1 MANSLV
7 LAITIICFLVLTTGG
22 SAFRQRPQLP
32 QQEQQQA
39 QYCRIQSLN
48 PLESARRIQHEA
60 GYTDVWD
67 QTSDQI
73 QCAGV
78 AASRHLIQQGGLLLP
93 SFNNAPLLAYVVRG
107 RGIVGIINPGCA
119 ETFQSSEQTESGERF
134 GSERFRDQHQKI
146 HPCRKGDIVAFQA
159 GVAHWVHNDGNEELE
174 LMVVH
179 DTSNADNQLDQNLRR
194 FFLAGSPQESE
205 KQQTKYGSQQEEMF
219 SGNLFQ
225 GFETEVLAESFKVDL
240 ETAARLQGQDDNRG
254 FIVKV
259 GKEFEMQRP
268 SKYEDERRERSP
280 RNNGFEETVCTMRIR
295 ENLDNPERADVY
307 TAQGGRIS
315 TVNSHNLPILKQI
328 QLSAERGVLYENAMA
343 APHWTLNAHNI
354 IYILRGSGQ
363 IQVVGHS
370 NRAVFNGEVRQGQ
383 LLVVPQ
389 NYAEVKQAGSEGLE
403 WVSFKTNDRA
413 VSSPLAGKTSVM
425 QAMPEEVVMSAFRV
439 SRAEAHKLKYNRQE
453 VRIFPQSSTKREKG
467 SRWSIV

>member
-1 MANSLV
+1 MANSCV
-7 LAITIICFLVLTTGG
+7 LPISILCFLVLTTGG
-22 SAFRQRPQLP
+22 SAYRQAGQ
-32 QQEQQQA
+32 QQQA
-39 QYCRIQSLN
+39 QCRIQSLN
-48 PLESARRIQHEA
+48 PLEPARRLQHEA

-93 SFNNAPLLAYVVRG
+93 TFSNAPLLAYVVRG
-107 RGIVGIINPGCA
+107 RGIVGTINPGCA
-119 ETFQSSEQTESGERF
+119 ETFQSSAQTEVEGQF
-134 GSERFRDQHQKI
+134 GSQKFRDQHQKI
-146 HPCRKGDIVAFQA
+146 HRCRKGDIVAFQV
-159 GVAHWVHNDGNEELE
+159 GVAHWVHNDGNEDLE

-179 DTSNADNQLDQNLRR
+179 DTSNAENQLDQNLRR
-194 FFLAGSPQESE
+194 FFLAGNPQETIE
-205 KQQTKYGSQQEEMF
+205 MQQRRGQQEENF

-225 GFETEVLAESFKVDL
+225 GFETKVLAESFKVDL

-254 FIVKV
+254 FIVRV

-268 SKYEDERRERSP
+268 SKYEEERREQSP
-280 RNNGFEETVCTMRIR
+280 RSNGFEETVCTMRIR
-295 ENLDNPERADVY
+295 ENLDDAERADVY

-354 IYILRGSGQ
+354 IYILRGSGR

-389 NYAEVKQAGSEGLE
+389 NYAEVKLAGSEGLE

-413 VSSPLAGKTSVM
+413 VSSPLAGKTSVIR
-425 QAMPEEVVMSAFRV
+425 AMPEEVVMSAFRV

-453 VRIFPQSSTKREKG
+453 VRIFPQSKRQFE
-467 SRWSIV
+467 RA

>member
-1 MANSLV
+1 MVNSCV
-7 LAITIICFLVLTTGG
+7 LPISILCFLVLTTGG
-22 SAFRQRPQLP
+22 SAYRHEAGQ
-32 QQEQQQA
+32 QQQA
-39 QYCRIQSLN
+39 QCRIQSIN
-48 PLESARRIQHEA
+48 PLEPARRLQHEA

-67 QTSDQI
+67 QTFDQI

-93 SFNNAPLLAYVVRG
+93 TFSNAPLLAYVVKG
-107 RGIVGIINPGCA
+107 RGIVGTINPGCA
-119 ETFQSSEQTESGERF
+119 ETFQSSEQIDVGGQF
-134 GSERFRDQHQKI
+134 GSQKFRDQHQKI
-146 HPCRKGDIVAFQA
+146 HRCRKGDIVAFKV
-159 GVAHWVHNDGNEELE
+159 GVAHWVHNDGNEDLE

-179 DTSNADNQLDQNLRR
+179 DTSNVENQLDQNLRR
-194 FFLAGSPQESE
+194 FFLAGNPQESE
-205 KQQTKYGSQQEEMF
+205 MQQRRKYSGQQQDDENF

-225 GFETEVLAESFKVDL
+225 GFETEVLAESFQVDM

-254 FIVKV
+254 FIVRV

-268 SKYEDERRERSP
+268 SKYEEEERRREWSP
-280 RNNGFEETVCTMRIR
+280 KSNRFEETVCTMRIR
-295 ENLDNPERADVY
+295 ENLDDPERADVY

-315 TVNSHNLPILKQI
+315 TVNSHNLPILKEI

-354 IYILRGSGQ
+354 IYILRGTGR

-389 NYAEVKQAGSEGLE
+389 NYAEVKLAGNEGLE

-413 VSSPLAGKTSVM
+413 ISSPLAGKTSVIR
-425 QAMPEEVVMSAFRV
+425 AMPVEVVMSAFRM
-439 SRAEAHKLKYNRQE
+439 SRDEAQKLKYNRQE
-453 VRIFPQSSTKREKG
+453 VRIFPRSKRQSER
-467 SRWSIV
+467 I

>member
-1 MANSLV
+1 MANSYV
-7 LAITIICFLVLTTGG
+7 LPISILCFMVLTTGG
-22 SAFRQRPQLP
+22 YGQAG
-32 QQEQQQA
+32 QQQKA
-39 QYCRIQSLN
+39 QCRIQSLN
-48 PLESARRIQHEA
+48 PLEPARRLQHEA

-93 SFNNAPLLAYVVRG
+93 TFSNAPLLAYVVKG
-107 RGIVGIINPGCA
+107 RGIVGTINPGCA
-119 ETFQSSEQTESGERF
+119 ETFQSSAQTEVGGRF
-134 GSERFRDQHQKI
+134 GSQKFRDQHQKI
-146 HPCRKGDIVAFQA
+146 HGCRKGDIVAFQ
-159 GVAHWVHNDGNEELE
+159 
-174 LMVVH
+174 
-179 DTSNADNQLDQNLRR
+179 R
-194 FFLAGSPQESE
+194 FFLAGNPQEMRE
-205 KQQTKYGSQQEEMF
+205 MQQRKSRGQQEENF

-225 GFETEVLAESFKVDL
+225 GFETEVLAESFQVDL

-254 FIVKV
+254 FIVRV

-268 SKYEDERRERSP
+268 SKYEEERREQSP
-280 RNNGFEETVCTMRIR
+280 SSNGFEETVCTMRIR
-295 ENLDNPERADVY
+295 ENLDDSERADVY

-354 IYILRGSGQ
+354 IYILRGSGR

-370 NRAVFNGEVRQGQ
+370 NRVVFNGEVRQGQ

-389 NYAEVKQAGSEGLE
+389 NYAEVKL
-403 WVSFKTNDRA
+403 A
-413 VSSPLAGKTSVM
+413 VSSPLAGKTWVM
-425 QAMPEEVVMSAFRV
+425 RAMPEEVVMSAFRV
-439 SRAEAHKLKYNRQE
+439 SRDKFQRQ
-453 VRIFPQSSTKREKG
+453 RLTLLI
-467 SRWSIV
+467 